1 MCVYLCKV
9 DGSARRQVV
18 HFIEC
23 LYRPPVTRVG
33 VGETADR
40 GRSELLLLLSDAGRP
55 YLFVTKGHGTKR
67 RRSTTFPSVVDYCK
81 GGDKKTGQPYQRDSS
96 KLWTVCRWT
105 MRKQIT

>member
-1 MCVYLCKV
+1 MWMCVYLCKV

-40 GRSELLLLLSDAGRP
+40 GRSELLLLLLSDAVVVGRP
-55 YLFVTKGHGTKR
+55 YLFVTKGRGTTR
-67 RRSTTFPSVVDYCK
+67 RPMHNFPRPRALFRQRQEV
-81 GGDKKTGQPYQRDSS
+81 QPMY
-96 KLWTVCRWT
+96 L
-105 MRKQIT
+105 

>member
-40 GRSELLLLLSDAGRP
+40 GRSELLLLLSDAGRS
-55 YLFVTKGHGTKR
+55 YLFVTEGHGTKR
-67 RRSTTFPSVVDYCK
+67 RRSTTFPVELDYCS
-81 GGDKKTGQPYQRDSS
+81 GNDKRAGHYTNMIVANSGLPIVGQ
-96 KLWTVCRWT
+96 
-105 MRKQIT
+105 

>member
-33 VGETADR
+33 VGKTADR
-40 GRSELLLLLSDAGRP
+40 GRSELLLLLSDAVVGRP
-55 YLFVTKGHGTKR
+55 YLFVTKGRATKR
-67 RRSTTFPSVVDYCK
+67 RRSTTFPDVLDYCS
-81 GGDKKTGQPYQRDSS
+81 DYATTRRPINFYLIDITIYCNPY
-96 KLWTVCRWT
+96 L
-105 MRKQIT
+105 

>member
-23 LYRPPVTRVG
+23 LYRPPVTRAG

-55 YLFVTKGHGTKR
+55 YLFVTKGPGTKC
-67 RRSTTFPSVVDYCK
+67 RRSTTFPDVLYYCS
-81 GGDKKTGQPYQRDSS
+81 GNGERVGQPLR
-96 KLWTVCRWT
+96 T
-105 MRKQIT
+105 